1 MFCLTPSM
9 RLHKSIE
16 FKRLF
21 DLGDKYH
28 SKHLIVFT
36 MQKKDGPT
44 RLGLT
49 VSRKVGGAVVRNR
62 LKRQLREIFRLS
74 LSKNIKNTD
83 IMIVVKRNASLLDYS
98 LLNQELSAICS
109 RMKNCNVS

>member
-1 MFCLTPSM
+1 M
-9 RLHKSIE
+9 RFHNSSDYKL
-16 FKRLF
+16 LF
-21 DLGDKYH
+21 DKGVKQH

-36 MQKKDGPT
+36 MEKNDGPT

-62 LKRQLREIFRLS
+62 IKRQLREIFRLS
-74 LSKNIKNTD
+74 LFFNIKNTD
-83 IMIVVKRNASLLDYS
+83 IMIVVKKNANSLDYKQ
-98 LLNQELSAICS
+98 LNQELFAICS

>member
-1 MFCLTPSM
+1 M
-9 RLHKSIE
+9 RLHKSSEYKI
-16 FKRLF
+16 LF
-21 DLGDKYH
+21 DKGVKQH

-36 MQKKDGPT
+36 LQKNNGPT

-62 LKRQLREIFRLS
+62 IKRQLREIFRLS
-74 LSKNIKNTD
+74 LSYNLKNTD
-83 IMIVVKRNASLLDYS
+83 IMILVKRDASLLDYKQ
-98 LLNQELSAICS
+98 LNQELFVICS

>member
-1 MFCLTPSM
+1 MFSFTPAM
-9 RLHKSIE
+9 RLHKSSDY
-16 FKRLF
+16 KKLF
-21 DLGDKYH
+21 DLGVKYH

-36 MQKKDGPT
+36 MQKNNGPT

-49 VSRKVGGAVVRNR
+49 VSRKVGGAVTRNR

-74 LSKNIKNTD
+74 LSYSLENTD
-83 IMIVVKRNASLLDYS
+83 IMILAKKNASILDYHQ
-98 LLNQELSAICS
+98 LNQELLVVCS